1 MHLFSRA
8 SLSRLIT
15 FLCVPF
21 FFYSFF
27 LCSYVVLHKKKNKV
41 MMDYINGK
49 VDNDTSF

>member
-1 MHLFSRA
+1 VQS
-8 SLSRLIT
+8 T
-15 FLCVPF
+15 FF

-27 LCSYVVLHKKKNKV
+27 LCCYVVLHKKKNKG